1 MHLSTTMPY
10 TNGDDNSDVVDQ
22 NAVISRVPGVLD
34 SIQLQ
39 QVAGLTKEMSRMMKT
54 TVNDTSSNVATNIR
68 QQIEEL
74 KRQKA
79 RKKSRFTKAQRAMLI
94 LLDEDL
100 PSKREIR
107 SQQQKVEDY
116 QEEAM
121 SVMEALMDMY
131 TAVGDQE
138 GVKKINQDLDI
149 LERECMSKAK
159 KIST

>member
-79 RKKSRFTKAQRAMLI
+79 RKKSGFTKAQRAMLI

-131 TAVGDQE
+131 TAAGDQE